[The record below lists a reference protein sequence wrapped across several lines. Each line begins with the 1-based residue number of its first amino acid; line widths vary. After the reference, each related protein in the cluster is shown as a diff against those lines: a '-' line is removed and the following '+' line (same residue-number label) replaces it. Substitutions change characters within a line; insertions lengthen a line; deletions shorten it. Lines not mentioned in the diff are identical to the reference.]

1 VESLFVL
8 VPLALIFIV
17 VAIKV
22 FSWAVHSGQYDDLD
36 TEAHRILFDD
46 SPAKPLER
54 KPLKQAP
61 LEQPPLEAVSSG
73 MKKPAPQKPSAA
85 SPKA

>member
-22 FSWAVHSGQYDDLD
+22 FSWAVNSGQYDDLD

-46 SPAKPLER
+46 APVKPQPKDKVAAKHVPSEVTGITS
-54 KPLKQAP
+54 KPPTAP
-61 LEQPPLEAVSSG
+61 E
-73 MKKPAPQKPSAA
+73 
-85 SPKA
+85 

>member
-61 LEQPPLEAVSSG
+61 LEAVSSG

>member
-8 VPLALIFIV
+8 VPLALMFIV

-22 FSWAVHSGQYDDLD
+22 FFWAVNSGQYDDLD

-46 SPAKPLER
+46 KPVIAPEQKR
-54 KPLKQAP
+54 SKQA
-61 LEQPPLEAVSSG
+61 AVE
-73 MKKPAPQKPSAA
+73 QKPTLDT
-85 SPKA
+85 PPEV

>member
-54 KPLKQAP
+54 KSLKQPSLEKQP
-61 LEQPPLEAVSSG
+61 LDAVSSEI
-73 MKKPAPQKPSAA
+73 KKPAP
-85 SPKA
+85 

>member
-22 FSWAVHSGQYDDLD
+22 FFWAVNSGQYDDLD

-46 SPAKPLER
+46 SPIKAPEPKTP
-54 KPLKQAP
+54 KSQAP
-61 LEQPPLEAVSSG
+61 
-73 MKKPAPQKPSAA
+73 PATPPQK
-85 SPKA
+85 